1 MPQRDARLVGG
12 VYRVGQVIASSE
24 ILTICTAYNRNTG
37 DVVGLSIIEIPTT
50 ASQDAIRVQFN
61 ALAPRRQVISPH
73 VVQVFDWGIEGTRAY
88 IATAPPRGVTLQHVL
103 DNENIDIQRALTLT
117 RQITQGL
124 QALHQQG
131 IAGLDLHPQLIT
143 VESDGITDRIQI
155 DDIGLRALLNTIGY
169 KNNQHNNDISA
180 LDPRYAP
187 PEYINGGQIGPWSD
201 VYQAGLLLF
210 TMITGRLPFV
220 GRNQAETGVMQT
232 SSPLPR
238 MAQFKHDTPSSL
250 QTLVDR
256 MMAKEPAQRFADASE
271 LLNTLETLVISAH
284 HPSTDRQSSE
294 VGLISQTLHVAGLTN
309 EMPPVEQDIAQQA
322 TQLEKNAL
330 LQYQLDTLASN
341 HPAGTETLAYLY
353 YEHTG
358 EETHRFAITRKTVIV
373 GRSDPKRGYTPD
385 IDLSGLDKKMMVSRQ
400 HARIRFEEAFFYIED
415 LKSRNKTRLRDLTL
429 EPFQAEIL
437 QHGDIL
443 YFGNVRIRFV
453 VPDTNQVKP
462 PQVKS

>member
-12 VYRVGQVIASSE
+12 VYRVGQMIASSE
-24 ILTICTAYNRNTG
+24 ILTICTAYNRNTS

-50 ASQDAIRVQFN
+50 TPQELVHVRLN

-73 VVQVFDWGIEGTRAY
+73 VLQVFDWGVEGTRAY

-103 DNENIDIQRALTLT
+103 DNENIDIQRALILT
-117 RQITQGL
+117 QQITQGL

-131 IAGLDLHPQLIT
+131 IAGLDLRPQLIT
-143 VESDGITDRIQI
+143 VDSDGITDRTQI
-155 DDIGLRALLNTIGY
+155 DDIGLRSLLNSIGY
-169 KNNQHNNDISA
+169 KNNQPSSDLSA

-201 VYQAGLLLF
+201 IYQVGLLLF

-250 QTLVDR
+250 QMLVDR
-256 MMAKEPAQRFADASE
+256 MMAKEPAQRFSDAST
-271 LLNTLETLVISAH
+271 LLSVLAPAIPAH
-284 HPSTDRQSSE
+284 RPASDRQQPE
-294 VGLISQTLHVAGLTN
+294 VSQTLRVAGLTN
-309 EMPPVEQDIAQQA
+309 EMPPVEPVEGDIAQQA
-322 TQLEKNAL
+322 TQIEKNAL

-341 HPAGTETLAYLY
+341 PPTGADMLAYLY
-353 YEHTG
+353 YEHAG
-358 EETHRFAITRKTVIV
+358 EETQRFAITRKSVIV

-385 IDLSGLDKKMMVSRQ
+385 IDLSGPDKKMMVSRQ
-400 HARIRFEEAFFYIED
+400 HARIRFEESFFYIED

-429 EPFQAEIL
+429 EPFRSEIL
-437 QHGDIL
+437 QHGDVL
-443 YFGNVRIRFV
+443 YFGNVRIKFI
-453 VPDTNQVKP
+453 VPGASQAEP
-462 PQVKS
+462 PTSK